1 MLSSTALGVPRFS
14 IIRDRRSSSTR
25 SKSFPKFARP
35 RKAETTIV
43 PFLPVA
49 VVLAIN
55 TPFQLSE
62 LYSLTEVQS
71 ASLLADGSCGSWRRL
86 SLPHVRPRSAAP
98 AALCAD
104 ERIAL
109 VMTPRVL
116 LGLCAD
122 FKQLVRGLL
131 SFGHWTPSPQSQARS
146 AADALLQSID
156 LAAEAERLGMDGAY
170 FRGHHFAQQLA

>member
-1 MLSSTALGVPRFS
+1 MLSSTALGIPRFS

-25 SKSFPKFARP
+25 RKSFPKFARA

-55 TPFQLSE
+55 SPFQLSE

-71 ASLLADGSCGSWRRL
+71 TSLLADGSWRRL

-131 SFGHWTPSPQSQARS
+131 DTV
-146 AADALLQSID
+146 AAL
-156 LAAEAERLGMDGAY
+156 
-170 FRGHHFAQQLA
+170 RGHQTPEKISHT

>member
-1 MLSSTALGVPRFS
+1 MLSSTALGIPRFS

-25 SKSFPKFARP
+25 RRSFPKFARA

-55 TPFQLSE
+55 SPFQLGE

-71 ASLLADGSCGSWRRL
+71 TSLLADGSWRRL
-86 SLPHVRPRSAAP
+86 SPAPRASP
-98 AALCAD
+98 LCGVLRGD

-109 VMTPRVL
+109 VM
-116 LGLCAD
+116 
-122 FKQLVRGLL
+122 
-131 SFGHWTPSPQSQARS
+131 
-146 AADALLQSID
+146 
-156 LAAEAERLGMDGAY
+156 
-170 FRGHHFAQQLA
+170 